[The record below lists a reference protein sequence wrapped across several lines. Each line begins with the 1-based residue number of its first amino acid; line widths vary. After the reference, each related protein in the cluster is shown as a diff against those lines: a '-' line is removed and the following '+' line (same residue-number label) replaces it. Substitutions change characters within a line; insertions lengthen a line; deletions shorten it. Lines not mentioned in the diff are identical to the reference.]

1 MVQKIALFNHKGGV
15 SKTTTTFNLGWML
28 ASKGKRVILVDTD
41 PQCNLTGMALGEE
54 TEDDEARLE
63 ATYNT
68 HSNIKT
74 GLAPAFESQPRAI
87 EAVDCIPI
95 EGQNGLF
102 LLPGHVGFAEYEVT
116 LGIAQ
121 ELSGSIQAL
130 KNLPGSI
137 TDLLEKTA
145 KKFDADYILI
155 DMSPSLGSINQNLL
169 MTSNF
174 FLVPTTADFFSV
186 MAIDSLAKVLPKWY
200 AWARQASSLPV
211 LKEASY
217 PFPEINLRFLGTIVQ
232 NYRIIRG
239 KETAAFETWIQK
251 IEQSIINKLVPVL
264 RKNNML
270 LPEQL
275 YTNCDISQSCVL
287 TKIPN
292 FNSLIALSQEYQT
305 PVYALTPE
313 HLRSARWQGEVL
325 EKAQEKQEQFRE
337 TFSDLAD
344 KIMGLTS
351 PSYAV
356 ST

>member
-41 PQCNLTGMALGEE
+41 PQCNLTGMALGQGTENDEE
-54 TEDDEARLE
+54 RIEAI
-63 ATYNT
+63 YNT
-68 HSNIKT
+68 HSNIRT

-95 EGQNGLF
+95 EGQDGLF

-145 KKFDADYILI
+145 IKFDADYILI
-155 DMSPSLGSINQNLL
+155 DMSPSLGAINQNLL

-174 FLVPTTADFFSV
+174 FIVPTTADFFSV

-200 AWARQASSLPV
+200 AWAKQASSLPI

-217 PFPEINLRFLGTIVQ
+217 PFPNIELRFLGTIVQ

-239 KETAAFETWIQK
+239 KETAAFETWIQR
-251 IEQSIINKLVPVL
+251 IEQDVISKLIPALQRNKM
-264 RKNNML
+264 ML
-270 LPEQL
+270 PQQIYGENGILECC
-275 YTNCDISQSCVL
+275 TL

-292 FNSLIALSQEYQT
+292 FNSLIALSQEHQT
-305 PVYALTPE
+305 PVYGLTSE
-313 HLRSARWQGEVL
+313 QLCSANWRGEVL
-325 EKAQEKQEQFRE
+325 DKAQKKQEQFE
-337 TFSDLAD
+337 EIFSDLAD
-344 KIMGLTS
+344 KVIGLTS
-351 PSYAV
+351 PSYAI